1 MKGKLVLLAALAA
14 LAGIALVAGAVPLTW
29 YGATG
34 YGTVP
39 SANVIPSMSA
49 TGQYSYVDT
58 ESGFS
63 IWNVG
68 AGWNNLEVTYTKF
81 DDVWNN
87 DDLFSAKY
95 QLDLTQ
101 YDPEFDLPIKLAV
114 GLGDLFDDFWA
125 RSWYVVGTYTYELG
139 APLIGDVIPT
149 LEFSLGTGNEMF
161 DDVFYA
167 VKADL
172 GDFAAWY
179 ESLDTGESDRAWNW
193 GAEYNPSTLPGLT
206 LGYSDVWETDVY
218 TATYNLAF

>member
-1 MKGKLVLLAALAA
+1 MKGKLVILAVMAALV
-14 LAGIALVAGAVPLTW
+14 GVVLVAGAVPITW

-58 ESGFS
+58 GDNFN
-63 IWNVG
+63 IWNLGV
-68 AGWNNLEVTYTKF
+68 GWNNLEVSYTKF
-81 DDVWNN
+81 DGVWSD

-95 QLDLTQ
+95 QLDLVK

-114 GLGDLFDDFWA
+114 GMGDLFGDFWE
-125 RSWYVVGTYTYELG
+125 RSWYVVGTYTYEMG
-139 APLIGDVIPT
+139 KPVVGDVIPT

-161 DDVFYA
+161 DDVFYGL
-167 VKADL
+167 KADL

-179 ESLDTGESDRAWNW
+179 ESLDTGESDRDWNW
-193 GAEYNPSTLPGLT
+193 GIEYNPSSIPQLT
-206 LGYSDVWETDVY
+206 VGYSDVWEVDVFS
-218 TATYNLAF
+218 ATYNWAF